1 MIGAE
6 SLRIA
11 LQGVLANRLRSA
23 LTMLGILIG
32 VGSVILLVAVGNGS
46 SKAVQKRIESLGTNT
61 LVVFRQ
67 GPFGRGGGQRVGT
80 QSRRSQLT
88 PNDVKAL
95 QNKDVAPDLKEV
107 APTVNAQVTAAST
120 TGSTY
125 NPGQFI
131 GTTSNYIGIRNY
143 QIGEG
148 RMFSDD
154 DSRLHAK
161 VAVLGKTVV
170 TNLFGNADPIGQT
183 VKFNRAAFQV
193 IGVLAPK
200 GSNGLQDQDD
210 VVFAPL
216 SAVQDQLE
224 GNTGRVDSIAVQAVD
239 RKQMNAAADEITS
252 VLLSTHKVTQPDFNV
267 LNQGTLLDTSNATG
281 HVFTVLLGAVAAISL
296 LVGGIGVMN
305 IMLVTV
311 TERTREIGIRKAI
324 GARKADILGQ
334 FLVEAVLLSLLG
346 GIVGVVAGVAGSEF
360 KVVGVQPAVQPYS
373 VFLAFTVAVVVGLFF
388 GLYPANRAASLRPI
402 EALRYE

>member
-1 MIGAE
+1 MIGGE
-6 SLRIA
+6 SIRIA

-46 SKAVQKRIESLGTNT
+46 SKAVQKQIEALGTNT

-80 QSRRSQLT
+80 QSRRSVLT
-88 PNDVKAL
+88 ANDVKAL
-95 QNKDVAPDLKEV
+95 QNKDAAPDLLQV
-107 APTVNAQVTAAST
+107 APSISSQVTAAT
-120 TGSTY
+120 TSGSTY
-125 NPGQFI
+125 APGQFT
-131 GTTSNYIGIRNY
+131 GTTPNYAQIRNY
-143 QIGEG
+143 KIASG
-148 RMFSDD
+148 RFFTEDD
-154 DSRLHAK
+154 LQTHAK

-170 TNLFGNADPIGQT
+170 LNLFGNTDPVGQAI
-183 VKFNRAAFQV
+183 KFNRATFQV
-193 IGVLAPK
+193 VGVLAPK
-200 GSNGLQDQDD
+200 GSSGVQDQDD
-210 VVFAPL
+210 VVFAPIT
-216 SAVQDQLE
+216 SVQDQLT
-224 GNTGRVDSIAVQAVD
+224 GNTGQLNSISVQAVD
-239 RKQMNAAADEITS
+239 RQHMTAAADEITT
-252 VLLSTHKVTQPDFNV
+252 VLLGTHKVTQPDFNV

-334 FLVEAVLLSLLG
+334 FLVEAVLLSVLG
-346 GIVGVVAGVAGSEF
+346 GVVGVAAGLIGSQF
-360 KVVGVQPAVQPYS
+360 KVVGIKPAVQPYS
-373 VFLAFTVAVVVGLFF
+373 VFLAFAVAVIVGLFF

>member
-1 MIGAE
+1 MIGGE
-6 SLRIA
+6 SIRIA

-46 SKAVQKRIESLGTNT
+46 SKAVQKQIEALGTNT
-61 LVVFRQ
+61 LVIFRQ

-80 QSRRSQLT
+80 QSRRSVLT
-88 PNDVKAL
+88 ANDVKAL
-95 QNKDVAPDLKEV
+95 QNKDAAPDLLQV
-107 APTVNAQVTAAST
+107 APSISSQVTAAT
-120 TGSTY
+120 TSGSTY
-125 NPGQFI
+125 APGQFT
-131 GTTSNYIGIRNY
+131 GTTPNYAQIRNY
-143 QIGEG
+143 KIASG
-148 RMFSDD
+148 RFFTDD
-154 DSRLHAK
+154 DLQSHAK

-170 TNLFGNADPIGQT
+170 LNLFGNADPVGETI
-183 VKFNRAAFQV
+183 KFNRATFQV
-193 IGVLAPK
+193 VGVLAPK
-200 GSNGLQDQDD
+200 GSSGAQDQDD
-210 VVFAPL
+210 VVFAPIT
-216 SAVQDQLE
+216 AVQDQLT
-224 GNTGRVDSIAVQAVD
+224 GNTGQLNSISVQAVS
-239 RKQMNAAADEITS
+239 RQKMNAAADEITS
-252 VLLSTHKVTQPDFNV
+252 VLLGTHKVTQPDFNV

-334 FLVEAVLLSLLG
+334 FLVEAVLLSVLG
-346 GIVGVVAGVAGSEF
+346 GIVGVAAGLIGSQF
-360 KVVGVQPAVQPYS
+360 KVVGIKPAVQPYS
-373 VFLAFTVAVVVGLFF
+373 VFVAFAVAVIVGLFF